1 MIPKT
6 RLGLRRN
13 HRKSLP
19 ETVSIQID
27 SATGAKT
34 RSYPARLVE
43 LSSDGLRCAGFLP
56 SVPSGTSVTVT
67 LELPSW
73 FGTRRLRLPSVL
85 THQDEGNK
93 SASVQ
98 PQWVLLFTAYEEAG
112 MKRLNDYLYRVQ
124 KSQQQVGTDLLAQ
137 SDLSESLRMLQVS
150 LGPPL
155 AGTARVILVTSSMV
169 GEGRTFISS
178 RLAVLL
184 AQEGHRVL
192 LVDADLRR
200 PSLHRVFQVPL
211 APGLAQFRA
220 AGAGPTLS
228 ELIHETGA
236 GISLLP
242 GGDVGPG
249 SSETW
254 ARISPPV
261 LFKLLKESPYSYVI
275 MDSPPLLVAA
285 ETSLLA
291 AQADDVLLVVRAGST
306 REHAVRQARVL
317 LERSHAKLRG
327 IVLND
332 QADYL
337 QPTYMRENH
346 PYRGA
351 GKVSAQSREE
361 EEEISPLNPASENS

>member
-1 MIPKT
+1 
-6 RLGLRRN
+6 
-13 HRKSLP
+13 
-19 ETVSIQID
+19 
-27 SATGAKT
+27 
-34 RSYPARLVE
+34 
-43 LSSDGLRCAGFLP
+43 
-56 SVPSGTSVTVT
+56 
-67 LELPSW
+67 
-73 FGTRRLRLPSVL
+73 
-85 THQDEGNK
+85 
-93 SASVQ
+93 
-98 PQWVLLFTAYEEAG
+98 

-124 KSQQQVGTDLLAQ
+124 KSQQQLGTDLLAQ

-155 AGTARVILVTSSMV
+155 AGTARVILITSSMV
-169 GEGRTFISS
+169 GEGKTFISS
-178 RLAVLL
+178 RLAALL

-200 PSLHRVFQVPL
+200 PSLHRIFQVPL

-220 AGAGPTLS
+220 AGPGPALS
-228 ELIHETGA
+228 ELIQDTGT
-236 GISLLP
+236 GIALLP
-242 GGDVGPG
+242 GGDAGPG
-249 SSETW
+249 SSEVW
-254 ARISPPV
+254 ARISPPAF
-261 LFKLLKESPYSYVI
+261 FKLLKEAPYSYII

-291 AQADDVLLVVRAGST
+291 ARADDVLLVVRAGST

-317 LERSHAKLRG
+317 LERNHAKLRG

-337 QPTYMRENH
+337 QPTYMREAH

-351 GKVSAQSREE
+351 GKVSAEYREE

>member
-6 RLGLRRN
+6 RPGLRRN
-13 HRKSLP
+13 HRNSLP
-19 ETVSIQID
+19 ESVSLQIG
-27 SATGAKT
+27 SAKGGNT
-34 RSYPARLVE
+34 RPYGARLVE

-56 SVPSGTSVTVT
+56 SIPPGTSVTVT
-67 LELPSW
+67 LRLPSW

-85 THQDEGNK
+85 AHQEEGSK
-93 SASVQ
+93 SSPVQ
-98 PQWVLLFTAYEEAG
+98 PQWVLLFTAYEEAT
-112 MKRLNDYLYRVQ
+112 MKRLNNYLYRVQ
-124 KSQQQVGTDLLAQ
+124 KSQQQLGADLVAQ
-137 SDLSESLRMLQVS
+137 SNLSESLRMLQVS

-220 AGAGPTLS
+220 AGPGPTLS
-228 ELIHETGA
+228 ELILETGA
-236 GISLLP
+236 GIALVP

-249 SSETW
+249 SSEVW
-254 ARISPPV
+254 ARISPPA
-261 LFKLLKESPYSYVI
+261 LFRRLKESPYSYVI

-291 AQADDVLLVVRAGST
+291 ARADDVVLVVRAGST
-306 REHAVRQARVL
+306 REHAVRQSQVL
-317 LERSHAKLRG
+317 LERNHAKLRG

-337 QPTYMRENH
+337 QPTYMKESQ

-351 GKVSAQSREE
+351 GKVSARYIKEE
-361 EEEISPLNPASENS
+361 EEVSPLNPASENS